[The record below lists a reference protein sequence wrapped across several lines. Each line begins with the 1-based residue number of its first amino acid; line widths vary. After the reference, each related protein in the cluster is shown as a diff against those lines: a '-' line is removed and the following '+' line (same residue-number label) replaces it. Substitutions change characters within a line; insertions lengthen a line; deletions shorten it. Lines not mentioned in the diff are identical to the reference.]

1 MTQEPTQFHTKYQ
14 AKKPDA
20 QGLIPYTEEEDSVW
34 YDLYQR
40 QIKIIEQRACQ
51 EYLDGLAQ
59 LQLPIDRVPQ
69 CQEVSKV
76 LHKATGWSVSPVAA
90 LIPFEE
96 FFTLLAN
103 RQFPAAS
110 FIRTRAE
117 LDYLQEPDIF
127 HEIFG
132 HCPLLTNPIYADFMH
147 AYGKLGLAANQQ
159 DRLLLARLF
168 WFTIEF
174 GLIQAPNGIK
184 VYGAGILSSKEETI
198 YALES
203 SIPLRK
209 PFNAL
214 ETLRTPYR
222 FDIMQPL
229 YFIIQDFA
237 EIYQLFD
244 TNISALLTKAHQLG
258 EYPLIY
264 PGHAC

>member
-1 MTQEPTQFHTKYQ
+1 MTQEPIEFKTKYQ
-14 AKKPDA
+14 ARKPDSN
-20 QGLIPYTEEEDSVW
+20 GIIPYTAEEDEIW
-34 YDLYQR
+34 HELYQR
-40 QIKIIEQRACQ
+40 QIKIVERRACQ
-51 EYLDGLAQ
+51 EYLAGLEK
-59 LQLPIDRVPQ
+59 LNLPVDKVPQ
-69 CQEVSKV
+69 CHEVSKI
-76 LHKATGWSVSPVAA
+76 LHEATGWSVSPVEA

-96 FFTLLAN
+96 FFTLLSN

-110 FIRTRAE
+110 FIRTREE

-132 HCPLLTNPIYADFMH
+132 HCPLLTNPVYADFMH
-147 AYGKLGLAANQQ
+147 AYGRLGLAASDK

-174 GLIQAPNGIK
+174 GLIQNNDGIK
-184 VYGAGILSSKEETI
+184 IYGAGILSSKEETI

-203 SIPLRK
+203 PVPLRK

-222 FDIMQPL
+222 YDIMQPL

-237 EIYQLFD
+237 EIYTLLQTD
-244 TNISALLTKAHQLG
+244 MQALINNAHALG
-258 EYPLIY
+258 EYPLVL
-264 PGHAC
+264 PDHAC